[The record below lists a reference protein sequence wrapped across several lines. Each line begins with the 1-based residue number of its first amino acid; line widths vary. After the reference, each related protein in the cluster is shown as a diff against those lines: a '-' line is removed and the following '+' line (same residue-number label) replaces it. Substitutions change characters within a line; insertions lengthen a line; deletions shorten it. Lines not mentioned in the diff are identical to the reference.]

1 MRRRQRN
8 ADAGMDFFLCFQLFS
23 ATADATVAKTAAAA
37 DSVPFTLS
45 HAGRT
50 NSLSLGEA
58 REGTI
63 PDCYQ

>member
-1 MRRRQRN
+1 MR
-8 ADAGMDFFLCFQLFS
+8 FQLFS
-23 ATADATVAKTAAAA
+23 ATADATAAKTAAAA